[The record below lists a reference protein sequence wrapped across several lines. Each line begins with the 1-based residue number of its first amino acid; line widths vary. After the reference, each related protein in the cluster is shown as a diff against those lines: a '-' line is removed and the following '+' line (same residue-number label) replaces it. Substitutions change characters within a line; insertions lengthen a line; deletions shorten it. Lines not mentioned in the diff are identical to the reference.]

1 MEALLDTPAIGEQ
14 PRDRPGRPP
23 RIGFGIGQ
31 KARSLERLVLAL
43 ESRAPGTVGHS
54 RRVGIYA
61 AGLAR
66 DAGLSRAEARR
77 VKRAG
82 TLHDVG
88 KTKIPAEILN
98 KSQPLSDEEHALVSS
113 HAEIGAAMVADLADP
128 DLTATIR
135 HHHERFDGAGYPDG
149 LAREEIPL
157 GARLVAVCDTFDAL
171 TSRRPYRRAIG
182 FPEALSL
189 LDREAGSQLDPG
201 LVALFR
207 ERFERLWATA

>member
-1 MEALLDTPAIGEQ
+1 MELLLDNPAIGER
-14 PRDRPGRPP
+14 PRERAGRTT
-23 RIGFGIGQ
+23 RIGFGIGT

-82 TLHDVG
+82 ALHDVG
-88 KTKIPAEILN
+88 KSKIPAEILN
-98 KSQPLSDEEHALVSS
+98 KAWPLTEPEQALVRS

-128 DLTATIR
+128 ELTETIR
-135 HHHERFDGAGYPDG
+135 HHHERYDGGGYPDG
-149 LAREEIPL
+149 LAAEGIPL

-182 FPEALSL
+182 FPEALEL
-189 LDREAGSQLDPG
+189 LDREAGSQLDPD
-201 LVALFR
+201 LVGLFR
-207 ERFERLWATA
+207 ERFERLWAAA

>member
-1 MEALLDTPAIGEQ
+1 MEALLNTPAIGEL
-14 PRDRPGRPP
+14 PRDRTGRPV

-43 ESRAPGTVGHS
+43 ENRAPGTVGHS

-82 TLHDVG
+82 ALHDVG
-88 KTKIPAEILN
+88 KTKIPSEILN
-98 KSQPLSDEEHALVSS
+98 KTRTLSEEEQALVRS

-149 LAREEIPL
+149 LAAERIPL

-182 FPEALSL
+182 FPEALDL
-189 LDREAGSQLDPG
+189 LDREAGSQLDPE

-207 ERFERLWATA
+207 ERFERLWAAA

>member
-1 MEALLDTPAIGEQ
+1 M
-14 PRDRPGRPP
+14 
-23 RIGFGIGQ
+23 
-31 KARSLERLVLAL
+31 LAL
-43 ESRAPGTVGHS
+43 ENRAPGTVGHS

-66 DAGLSRAEARR
+66 DVGLSRTEARR
-77 VKRAG
+77 IKRAG
-82 TLHDVG
+82 ALHDVG

-98 KSQPLSDEEHALVSS
+98 KSQPLSEEEQALIRS

-128 DLTATIR
+128 DLTETIR

-149 LAREEIPL
+149 LAGERIPL

-182 FPEALSL
+182 FPDALDL
-189 LDREAGSQLDPG
+189 LDQEAGSQLDPT
-201 LVALFR
+201 LVGFFR
-207 ERFERLWATA
+207 QRFERLWTAA

>member
-1 MEALLDTPAIGEQ
+1 MEALLDRPAVGE
-14 PRDRPGRPP
+14 RSWERGDRRS
-23 RIGFGIGQ
+23 RIGFGIGP

-77 VKRAG
+77 IKRAG

-88 KTKIPAEILN
+88 KTKIPPDILN
-98 KSQPLSDEEHALVSS
+98 KAWPLNEEEQALVRS

-128 DLTATIR
+128 DLTETVR
-135 HHHERFDGAGYPDG
+135 HHHERFDGHGYPDG
-149 LAREEIPL
+149 LAAERIPL

-182 FPEALSL
+182 FPEALDL
-189 LDREAGSQLDPG
+189 IDREAGSQLDPA
-201 LVALFR
+201 LVTLFR
-207 ERFERLWATA
+207 RRFERLWAAA

>member
-1 MEALLDTPAIGEQ
+1 MEALLNTPTIGEQ
-14 PRDRPGRPP
+14 LLERPGAQP
-23 RIGFGIGQ
+23 RVGFGIGQ

-43 ESRAPGTVGHS
+43 ESRAPGTAGHS

-82 TLHDVG
+82 ALHDVG
-88 KTKIPAEILN
+88 KTKIPPEILN
-98 KSQPLSDEEHALVSS
+98 KSQPLSEEELALVRS

-128 DLTATIR
+128 ELTATVR

-149 LAREEIPL
+149 LAAAEIPL
-157 GARLVAVCDTFDAL
+157 GARVVAVCDTFDAL

-201 LVALFR
+201 LVTLFR
-207 ERFERLWATA
+207 ERFERLWAVV

>member
-1 MEALLDTPAIGEQ
+1 MEALLNTPAVGDPAREEQ
-14 PRDRPGRPP
+14 AAPG

-43 ESRAPGTVGHS
+43 ENRAPGTVGHS

-82 TLHDVG
+82 ALHDVG

-98 KSQPLSDEEHALVSS
+98 KSQPLNEEEQVLVRS

-128 DLTATIR
+128 WLTETVR
-135 HHHERFDGAGYPDG
+135 HHHERFDGGGYPDG
-149 LAREEIPL
+149 LAGAEIPL
-157 GARLVAVCDTFDAL
+157 GARIVAVCDTFDAL

-182 FPEALSL
+182 FPVALSL

-201 LVALFR
+201 LVTLFR
-207 ERFERLWATA
+207 ERFERLWAVA

>member
-1 MEALLDTPAIGEQ
+1 MEALLDTPAVGER
-14 PRDRPGRPP
+14 PRERAGKPA
-23 RIGFGIGQ
+23 RIGFGIGP

-43 ESRAPGTVGHS
+43 EARAPGTVGHS

-66 DAGLSRAEARR
+66 DVGLSRAEARR

-82 TLHDVG
+82 ALHDVG
-88 KTKIPAEILN
+88 KTKVPAEILN
-98 KSQPLSDEEHALVSS
+98 KAWPLNEEEQALVRS

-149 LAREEIPL
+149 LEAERIPL

-182 FPEALSL
+182 FPEALDL
-189 LDREAGSQLDPG
+189 LDQEAGSQLDPA
-201 LVALFR
+201 LVELFR
-207 ERFERLWATA
+207 QRFERLWAAA

>member
-1 MEALLDTPAIGEQ
+1 MEALLNTPTVGEQ
-14 PRDRPGRPP
+14 PRERPGTPA

-43 ESRAPGTVGHS
+43 ENRAPGTVGHS

-82 TLHDVG
+82 ALHDVG
-88 KTKIPAEILN
+88 KTKIPPEILN
-98 KSQPLSDEEHALVSS
+98 KSQPLSEEEHALVRS

-128 DLTATIR
+128 ELTATIR
-135 HHHERFDGAGYPDG
+135 HHHERFDGGGYPDG
-149 LAREEIPL
+149 LAGAEIPL
-157 GARLVAVCDTFDAL
+157 GARLIAVCDTFDAL

-182 FPEALSL
+182 FPEALAL

-201 LVALFR
+201 LVMLFR

>member
-1 MEALLDTPAIGEQ
+1 VEALLDTPAIGEQ
-14 PRDRPGRPP
+14 PRDGSGRSA

-31 KARSLERLVLAL
+31 RARSLERLVLAL
-43 ESRAPGTVGHS
+43 EARAPGTVGHS

-82 TLHDVG
+82 ALHDVG
-88 KTKIPAEILN
+88 KTKVPAEILN
-98 KSQPLSDEEHALVSS
+98 KSQPLNEEEKALVRS

-135 HHHERFDGAGYPDG
+135 HHHERFDGGGYPDG
-149 LAREEIPL
+149 LARERIPL
-157 GARLVAVCDTFDAL
+157 GARIVAVCDTFDAL
-171 TSRRPYRRAIG
+171 TSRRPYRPPIG
-182 FPEALSL
+182 FPEALDL

-201 LVALFR
+201 LVTLFR
-207 ERFERLWATA
+207 ERFERLWAAA